1 MKTCK
6 LNNTLLNNTQVKD
19 IKEEIKLYLETD
31 KNGNTTYTEC
41 DKSNSKKEVHKTK

>member
-1 MKTCK
+1 MNTYK
-6 LNNTLLNNTQVKD
+6 LNNTLLNNTQ

-41 DKSNSKKEVHKTK
+41 DKSSSKKEVHKTK